1 MASIHAGQDS
11 IPASDAPAHVCVEEY
26 VAQAKRQLDAF
37 VTQWHRQRQLAPSI
51 YASQQTEDQWRQQ
64 ELAARFGHVESQ
76 P

>member
-1 MASIHAGQDS
+1 MTSLQHTTQ
-11 IPASDAPAHVCVEEY
+11 PAAPTGMQAPVDVEAY

-37 VTQWHRQRQLAPSI
+37 AAQWHRQRQLAPSI
-51 YASQQTEDQWRQQ
+51 YASQQTEDQWRRQ